1 MRDAHPGPGMNMKKD
16 KSTIATRQRLRYI
29 IADYVAVN
37 VAVLLF
43 NIFRFFFIGRHDTP
57 EGLEYYL
64 MSETLVLEQ
73 IFFPIGM
80 LIIYGISGYYNNT
93 LEKSRL
99 SELNQTVSG
108 AVIGS
113 LGIYLLALINDPMS
127 MRRHIYLLIL
137 ILALLLFGCTYA
149 ARYALTSRTISM
161 LKKRKLIYS
170 TLIIGNSPRSRRTYN
185 TIKKSGSVWGHD
197 VVGFLRIPGEKDASD
212 LQKAWD
218 LKDVEE
224 ICRRERVDRIIISP
238 AKNSDDTVMD
248 ILNKVFPLDI
258 PVYIEPDTLGF
269 ITSNIVLDDIMG
281 LPMITLTSSRMSEWE
296 TNVKRITDIAV
307 SAVALLLLSP
317 VLGILAIAVKKSSEG
332 PVFYRQE
339 RLGLRQKPF
348 KIIKF
353 RSMRMNAE
361 ENGPQLS
368 NDCDTRVTRVGRF
381 LRKYRLDELPQFW
394 NVIKG
399 DMSLV
404 GPRPERAYFAD
415 RIVKQAPYY
424 RLIHQVR
431 PGITSWGMVKYGY
444 ASTVA
449 QMVKRSQYDLLYI
462 NNMSLSMDI
471 KIFIYTIRTVI
482 KGSGV

>member
-1 MRDAHPGPGMNMKKD
+1 M
-16 KSTIATRQRLRYI
+16 
-29 IADYVAVN
+29 
-37 VAVLLF
+37 
-43 NIFRFFFIGRHDTP
+43 
-57 EGLEYYL
+57 
-64 MSETLVLEQ
+64 
-73 IFFPIGM
+73 
-80 LIIYGISGYYNNT
+80 
-93 LEKSRL
+93 
-99 SELNQTVSG
+99 
-108 AVIGS
+108 
-113 LGIYLLALINDPMS
+113 
-127 MRRHIYLLIL
+127 
-137 ILALLLFGCTYA
+137 
-149 ARYALTSRTISM
+149 
-161 LKKRKLIYS
+161 
-170 TLIIGNSPRSRRTYN
+170 
-185 TIKKSGSVWGHD
+185 
-197 VVGFLRIPGEKDASD
+197 VGFLRIPGEKDAYD
-212 LQKAWD
+212 QRKVWD
-218 LKDVEE
+218 LEDMEK
-224 ICRRERVDRIIISP
+224 ICRQKRVDRIIISP

-296 TNVKRITDIAV
+296 KNVKRITDIAV